1 MKSKHFDSIIMD
13 DIVNVTANVDDA
25 KVREHAK
32 AIEKLV
38 HFDMKRALLPRGN
51 FKTTMGGI
59 YGVIQT
65 IWEDERDP
73 LRQHVL
79 DLFEEAEGV
88 DLQAPQSQER

>member
-13 DIVNVTANVDDA
+13 DPVTPMETPS
-25 KVREHAK
+25 KEHAK
-32 AIEKLV
+32 ALERWFNSGGKKKSVI
-38 HFDMKRALLPRGN
+38 LPRGH
-51 FKTTMGGI
+51 FKTTMV
-59 YGVIQT
+59 GVYNMIQT